1 MPLPPDDTTRQRLI
15 EAAGQTFA
23 DLGFRNATIRDIS
36 TRAGANV
43 AAVNYHFGDKH
54 ALYSEVLRY
63 AHLCAIT
70 KYPPHMGLPPKTRP
84 EKKLEAFVQSFL
96 LRLLDTGRP
105 AWHARL
111 MARELAE
118 PTAALDVLVHEQI
131 KPHFLGLLEIIR
143 KLLKK
148 DAPESAL
155 RATCSSIVGQ
165 CLFYHFGAPIT
176 ARLFPDKKYTA
187 SDVDALAAHI
197 TRFSLAGIR
206 AIGISLKAPTASA
219 SQPRRAQKV
228 SSKRSRQPTT

>member
-1 MPLPPDDTTRQRLI
+1 MPPTPIPDDTTRQRLI

-23 DLGFRNATIRDIS
+23 DLGFRNATIREIS

-43 AAVNYHFGDKH
+43 AAVNYHFGDKN
-54 ALYSEVLRY
+54 ALYAEVLRY
-63 AHLCAIT
+63 AHACAIS
-70 KYPPHMGLPPKTRP
+70 KYPPDMGLPVTSRP
-84 EKKLEAFVQSFL
+84 EKKLEAFVRSFL

-118 PTAALDVLVHEQI
+118 PTVALDVLVHEQI
-131 KPHFLGLLEIIR
+131 KPHFLALLAIVRE
-143 KLLKK
+143 LLNKN
-148 DAPESAL
+148 APEASL

-176 ARLFPDKKYTA
+176 ARLFPDKTYSA

-206 AIGISLKAPTASA
+206 AVGQSLTQTSKPSTKP
-219 SQPRRAQKV
+219 QRQRAK
-228 SSKRSRQPTT
+228 T